1 MHNFGPSMSTRCS
14 VQYRR
19 EGKGGLKA
27 ISRVLASELS
37 PRGIRI
43 NIVIPAG
50 VDSSIW
56 SASYPTPEAFAAV
69 KNRVASTA
77 PPGRFGKAEDVANAV
92 LFLDSDEAS
101 NIQGAEI
108 VIDGGA
114 TCAPSDAPFI
124 VSVKRGRKEENEYTF
139 ERSSGN
145 PRRPW
150 AGQRRAAVERTWHHA
165 PGAA

>member
-14 VQYRR
+14 VQDRR
-19 EGKGGLKA
+19 EGEGGLKA
-27 ISRVLASELS
+27 ISWVLGSELS
-37 PRGIRI
+37 PRRIRV

-56 SASYPTPEAFAAV
+56 SASYPPPEAFAAV
-69 KNRVASTA
+69 KNRVANTA

-108 VIDGGA
+108 AIDGGA
-114 TCAPSDAPFI
+114 TCAPSGAPI
-124 VSVKRGRKEENEYTF
+124 HCISQKGEKRRE
-139 ERSSGN
+139 
-145 PRRPW
+145 
-150 AGQRRAAVERTWHHA
+150 
-165 PGAA
+165 